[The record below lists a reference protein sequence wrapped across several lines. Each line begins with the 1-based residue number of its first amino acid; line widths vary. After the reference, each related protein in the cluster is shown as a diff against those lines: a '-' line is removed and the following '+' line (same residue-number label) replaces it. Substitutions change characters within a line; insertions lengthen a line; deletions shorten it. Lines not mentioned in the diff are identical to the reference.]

1 MDIVFMNNSS
11 DVDTINKVLSTVTTL
26 TGNLKNNCSIETPT
40 VIINNSG
47 MINAN
52 YAYIPEFGRYY
63 YITDQII
70 LSNNCVSISMKVD
83 ALESFKN
90 EILSLSAIVEQST
103 SNNDKYVSDE
113 VWLAKVK
120 KSTTIMNF
128 PSGLLDTGQFILI
141 TAGG

>member
-1 MDIVFMNNSS
+1 MDIVLMNNSS
-11 DVDTINKVLSTVTTL
+11 DADTINKALNPVRTL
-26 TGNLKNNCSIETPT
+26 TGSLKNNCSIETPT

-70 LSNNCVSISMKVD
+70 LSNERVSISMKVD
-83 ALESFKN
+83 VLESFKSD
-90 EILSLSAIVEQST
+90 ILSLSAIVEQST
-103 SNNDKYVSDE
+103 SNYDKYMSDE
-113 VWLAKVK
+113 IWLAKVK
-120 KSTTIMNF
+120 KSTTIINF
-128 PSGLLDTGQFILI
+128 SSGLLDTGQFILI